1 MTVSM
6 LNHCT
11 EIKYYFN
18 SCSVHTNAS
27 IQSYHTSKYVYYGC
41 IGVTVFYQRAGEE
54 AVRVVQLSCSSGD
67 LNSTTY
73 ESVSDKLLILEQK

>member
-1 MTVSM
+1 MTVST

-11 EIKYYFN
+11 ENFN

-27 IQSYHTSKYVYYGC
+27 YDTSKYVEHGC
-41 IGVTVFYQRAGEE
+41 LGVTVFYQRAGEE
-54 AVRVVQLSCSSGD
+54 AVRVAQLSCD

-73 ESVSDKLLILEQK
+73 ESVSDKLLTLEQK